1 MSEVLFKSDLSWVV
15 LEEGYNWLVHADQ
28 KKFFNSAFAV
38 LNFFYFID
46 LICPHLLGPSW
57 KWIVNPDKSKV
68 NLTLKEATHPI
79 PRWKLSIISCCSEIM
94 SSPLVTFNLK
104 TFPKHRA
111 TQFVNEFAQIWKIL
125 RLKTTCKHKFWQIK
139 GKNLIFK
146 FFFLTH
152 NFFFCLKLNSIGKML
167 FLRFIMMKKLK
178 NCKIWNF
185 RGFLKFEYIYSNF
198 FWFFGGPWI
207 FFLKMGGIN

>member
-94 SSPLVTFNLK
+94 SSPLVTFNVK
-104 TFPKHRA
+104 TLPKHRRS
-111 TQFVNEFAQIWKIL
+111 QFLNFLAQIWETRVWRQEVSFDFEK
-125 RLKTTCKHKFWQIK
+125 
-139 GKNLIFK
+139 KNFK
-146 FFFLTH
+146 NDFS
-152 NFFFCLKLNSIGKML
+152 NFYWNKSYFFCLKLNSM
-167 FLRFIMMKKLK
+167 
-178 NCKIWNF
+178 
-185 RGFLKFEYIYSNF
+185 
-198 FWFFGGPWI
+198 
-207 FFLKMGGIN
+207 